1 MRACETVPLSGTV
14 VTYFCERKKE
24 KSMPNRNILYAS
36 AARKTGIPTTH
47 SGLERKLGR
56 MLIELVFGKRK

>member
-1 MRACETVPLSGTV
+1 MSACETVPLVGTD
-14 VTYFCERKKE
+14 VTYFCRRKKE

-36 AARKTGIPTTH
+36 AAHKTGIPTTRG
-47 SGLERKLGR
+47 GLERKLGR